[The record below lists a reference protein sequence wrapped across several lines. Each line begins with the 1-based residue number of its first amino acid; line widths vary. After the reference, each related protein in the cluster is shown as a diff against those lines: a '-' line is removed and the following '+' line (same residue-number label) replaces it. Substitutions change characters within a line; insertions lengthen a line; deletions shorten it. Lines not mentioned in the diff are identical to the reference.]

1 MFNEI
6 KDGII
11 KINKQQDTRMVG
23 FEREPSRTYRNKK
36 KNAMIKTKTNW
47 RELTANQTQL
57 KRDE

>member
-36 KNAMIKTKTNW
+36 KMQW
-47 RELTANQTQL
+47 L
-57 KRDE
+57 KQKLIGGS